1 MDMTIAPTITACVT
15 AVTVNHCTST
25 VERNFWDFDQWCAFT
40 VTRTADAKTGALWTF
55 EAFATVNG
63 KQSRILH
70 SVGNAEG
77 YVSHGIDLAIE
88 MAEEAIV
95 NYRTLRGQIKAMA
108 REEKMERK
116 LSK

>member
-1 MDMTIAPTITACVT
+1 MDKTIAPTITACVT
-15 AVTVNHCTST
+15 AAVINNRTST

-55 EAFATVNG
+55 VAFATVNG

-70 SVGNAEG
+70 CVGNAEG
-77 YVSHGIDLAIE
+77 YVSHGVDTAIE
-88 MAEEAIV
+88 MAEEAIN
-95 NYRTLRGQIKAMA
+95 NYRTLRGQIKAME
-108 REEKMERK
+108 REDKMERK